1 MVVRFCLSAGFP
13 FLESTILKILS
24 EAPYLWDFNFCIFR
38 FGWACNW
45 TKEIF
50 YGSNSQTPT
59 IRRDHL
65 VVKGLQRR
73 RTRLPLLSVDAAVAA
88 TPVAAAAAVGST
100 KDRLLLRG
108 AVAWGIVA
116 LASTNHQCSG
126 QSALVLVSHSLK
138 RVRESTTSFSS
149 SYPTSC
155 RGTHFA
161 V

>member
-73 RTRLPLLSVDAAVAA
+73 RTRLPLLSVDADAAVAS

-116 LASTNHQCSG
+116 LQANEGGIDNGFLMASCLLLRIQI
-126 QSALVLVSHSLK
+126 LK
-138 RVRESTTSFSS
+138 QTLKLFSW
-149 SYPTSC
+149 
-155 RGTHFA
+155 
-161 V
+161 VV